1 MKIVKGMYFSAVRN
15 DGRQFS
21 GEVENVRETA
31 KGTMVIVFSL
41 NPDYSRKYATVYLAD
56 CKTWMVRDCA
66 IQAQTGEN
74 KGTLKR

>member
-1 MKIVKGMYFSAVRN
+1 MTIVKGMMFVAVRN

-21 GEVENVRETA
+21 GEVEKVRETS

-41 NPDYSRKYATVYLAD
+41 NPDYSRKYATIYLSD

-66 IQAQTGEN
+66 IQG
-74 KGTLKR
+74 